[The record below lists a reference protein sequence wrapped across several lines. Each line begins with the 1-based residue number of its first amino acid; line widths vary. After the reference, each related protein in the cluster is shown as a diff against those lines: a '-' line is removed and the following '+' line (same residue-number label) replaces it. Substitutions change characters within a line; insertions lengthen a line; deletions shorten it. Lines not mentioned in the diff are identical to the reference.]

1 MKHTNNE
8 DHSVDKLFARK
19 LGNLEGTPSANAWQT
34 LQKGLSQKARKKNRV
49 ALWLPYASAA
59 AIALLIVSVWLL
71 RQQLPGGGTTTIA
84 DNTQTETKK
93 DQEGQPSIQTIPQI
107 KDTEASL
114 SDHSTR
120 EGQLAVGEKPAKKE
134 GEPKQHK
141 QAEKAYER
149 LPKGQI
155 IDKSPAVKVV
165 PEKPIQEKLTKPT
178 VTRLEST
185 VAGLEKQTA
194 VLTPSSLTQT
204 ENTTLV
210 VTVQL
215 EEETDIAEVVEEIP
229 EEEQTEQVEK
239 QSKAGK
245 FFSTLKK
252 IKKGDFNELGIKPEA
267 IVAYV
272 KDKAS
277 SNNQP
282 NEK

>member
-1 MKHTNNE
+1 
-8 DHSVDKLFARK
+8 
-19 LGNLEGTPSANAWQT
+19 
-34 LQKGLSQKARKKNRV
+34 
-49 ALWLPYASAA
+49 
-59 AIALLIVSVWLL
+59 
-71 RQQLPGGGTTTIA
+71 
-84 DNTQTETKK
+84 
-93 DQEGQPSIQTIPQI
+93 
-107 KDTEASL
+107 
-114 SDHSTR
+114 
-120 EGQLAVGEKPAKKE
+120 
-134 GEPKQHK
+134 
-141 QAEKAYER
+141 
-149 LPKGQI
+149 
-155 IDKSPAVKVV
+155 VV